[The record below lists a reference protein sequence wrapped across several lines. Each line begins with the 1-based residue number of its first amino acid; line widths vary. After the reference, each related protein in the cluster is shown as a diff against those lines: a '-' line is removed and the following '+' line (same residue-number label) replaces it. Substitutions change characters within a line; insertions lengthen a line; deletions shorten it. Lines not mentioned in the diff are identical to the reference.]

1 MSMSIARMQEQE
13 QMHPRL
19 LITKVNWAGSCRCS
33 HVEGSKDEDEDE
45 GVGEADNEDEQL
57 AKSSVASSFAFCT

>member
-1 MSMSIARMQEQE
+1 MQ
-13 QMHPRL
+13 PRRGAE
-19 LITKVNWAGSCRCS
+19 NAGR
-33 HVEGSKDEDEDE
+33 GSKDEDE